1 MHFFSQD
8 FVSCS
13 VKPQTAV
20 FLNEL
25 ELIQQLREGDEL
37 AFKTLVTTY
46 QDMVYNTALGV
57 VQNSEDAED
66 VAQEVFI
73 QVYRSIDQFKGD
85 ARLSTWIYRITTT
98 KALDHIRSRR
108 RKKRF
113 AFITSLFGPNDELV
127 HEPVDF
133 QHPGVA
139 LDRKE
144 QAALLF
150 KMIEQLPENQKV
162 AFTLHKTEELSYQEI
177 ADVMKLSV
185 SAVESLLF
193 RARQNLRKL
202 LEKHYQQ
209 NNSQEE

>member
-1 MHFFSQD
+1 
-8 FVSCS
+8 
-13 VKPQTAV
+13 
-20 FLNEL
+20 LNEL
-25 ELIQQLREGDEL
+25 ELIQQLRAGNEL
-37 AFKTLVTTY
+37 AFKSLVENY
-46 QDMVYNTALGV
+46 QDLVYNTALGV

-73 QVYRSIDQFKGD
+73 QVFRSIDQFKGD

-98 KALDHIRSRR
+98 KALDHIRSRK

-113 AFITSLFGPNDELV
+113 AFITSLFGANDELV

-150 KMIEQLPENQKV
+150 RMIEQLPDNQKV

-177 ADVMKLSV
+177 ADVMQLSV

-202 LEKHYQQ
+202 LEKYYAQ
-209 NNSQEE
+209 NNSQDK

>member
-1 MHFFSQD
+1 M
-8 FVSCS
+8 
-13 VKPQTAV
+13 
-20 FLNEL
+20 NEL
-25 ELIQQLREGDEL
+25 ELIQQLRAGDEQ
-37 AFKTLVTTY
+37 AFKSLVENY
-46 QDMVYNTALGV
+46 QNLVFNTALGV

-98 KALDHIRSRR
+98 KALDHIRSRK

-150 KMIEQLPENQKV
+150 RMIDQLPENQKV

-177 ADVMKLSV
+177 ADVMQLSV

-202 LEKHYQQ
+202 LEKYYQQ
-209 NNSQEE
+209 NNSPDK

>member
-1 MHFFSQD
+1 
-8 FVSCS
+8 
-13 VKPQTAV
+13 
-20 FLNEL
+20 LNEL
-25 ELIQQLREGDEL
+25 ELIQQLRAGDEL
-37 AFKTLVTTY
+37 AFKSLVANY

-57 VQNSEDAED
+57 VQNAQDAED

-98 KALDHIRSRR
+98 KALDHIRSKR

-150 KMIEQLPENQKV
+150 SMISQLPDNQKI
-162 AFTLHKTEELSYQEI
+162 AFTLHKTEGLSYQEV
-177 ADVMKLSV
+177 ADVMELSV

-202 LEKHYQQ
+202 LEKHFQQ
-209 NNSQEE
+209 DNLKGP

>member
-1 MHFFSQD
+1 M
-8 FVSCS
+8 
-13 VKPQTAV
+13 
-20 FLNEL
+20 NEL
-25 ELIQQLREGDEL
+25 ELIQQLRAGDEL
-37 AFKTLVTTY
+37 AFKALVTTY
-46 QDMVYNTALGV
+46 QDMVYNTALGI

>member
-1 MHFFSQD
+1 
-8 FVSCS
+8 
-13 VKPQTAV
+13 
-20 FLNEL
+20 LNEL
-25 ELIQQLREGDEL
+25 ELIQQLRAGDEG
-37 AFKTLVTTY
+37 AFKSLVANY
-46 QDMVYNTALGV
+46 QDLVYNTALGI

-98 KALDHIRSRR
+98 KALDHIRSRK

-133 QHPGVA
+133 QHPGIT

-150 KMIEQLPENQKV
+150 RMIEQLPENQKV

-177 ADVMKLSV
+177 ADIMQLSV

-202 LEKHYQQ
+202 LEKYYQQ
-209 NNSQEE
+209 NNPQDK

>member
-1 MHFFSQD
+1 
-8 FVSCS
+8 
-13 VKPQTAV
+13 
-20 FLNEL
+20 LNEL
-25 ELIQQLREGDEL
+25 ELIQQLRDGDEL
-37 AFKTLVTTY
+37 AFKSLVGAY
-46 QDMVYNTALGV
+46 QDMVYNTALGI
-57 VQNSEDAED
+57 VQNAEDAED

-133 QHPGVA
+133 QHPGVS

-150 KMIEQLPENQKV
+150 RTINQLPDNQKV
-162 AFTLHKTEELSYQEI
+162 AFTLHKTEGLSYQEI
-177 ADVMKLSV
+177 ADVMQLSV

-209 NNSQEE
+209 DNAQDP

>member
-1 MHFFSQD
+1 M
-8 FVSCS
+8 
-13 VKPQTAV
+13 
-20 FLNEL
+20 NEL
-25 ELIQQLREGDEL
+25 ELIQQLRAGDEL
-37 AFKTLVTTY
+37 AFKSLVAAY
-46 QDMVYNTALGV
+46 QDMVYNTALGI
-57 VQNSEDAED
+57 VQNAEDAED

-150 KMIEQLPENQKV
+150 RMINQLPDNQKV
-162 AFTLHKTEELSYQEI
+162 AFTLHKTEGLSYQEI
-177 ADVMKLSV
+177 ADIMELSV

-202 LEKHYQQ
+202 LEKHFQQ
-209 NNSQEE
+209 DNPQGA

>member
-1 MHFFSQD
+1 
-8 FVSCS
+8 
-13 VKPQTAV
+13 
-20 FLNEL
+20 LNEL
-25 ELIQQLREGDEL
+25 ELIQQLRAGDEL
-37 AFKTLVTTY
+37 AFKSLVENY
-46 QDMVYNTALGV
+46 QDLVYNTALGV

-66 VAQEVFI
+66 VSQEVFI

-98 KALDHIRSRR
+98 KALDHIRSRK

-113 AFITSLFGPNDELV
+113 AFITSLFGANDELI

-150 KMIEQLPENQKV
+150 RMIEQLPDNQKV

-177 ADVMKLSV
+177 ADVLQLSV

-202 LEKHYQQ
+202 LEKYYAQ
-209 NNSQEE
+209 NNSQDK

>member
-1 MHFFSQD
+1 M
-8 FVSCS
+8 
-13 VKPQTAV
+13 
-20 FLNEL
+20 NEL
-25 ELIQQLREGDEL
+25 DLIQKLREGDEQ
-37 AFKTLVTTY
+37 AFKSLVTNY
-46 QDMVYNTALGV
+46 QDLVFNTALGI

-98 KALDHIRSRR
+98 KALDHIRSRK

-113 AFITSLFGPNDELV
+113 AFITSLFGANDELV

-150 KMIEQLPENQKV
+150 QMIAQLPENQKV

-177 ADVMKLSV
+177 ADVMQLSV

-202 LEKHYQQ
+202 LEKYYQQ
-209 NNSQEE
+209 NNSQDK

>member
-1 MHFFSQD
+1 M
-8 FVSCS
+8 
-13 VKPQTAV
+13 
-20 FLNEL
+20 NEL
-25 ELIQQLREGDEL
+25 ELIQQLRAGDEL
-37 AFKTLVTTY
+37 AFKSLVENY
-46 QDMVYNTALGV
+46 QDLVYNTALGV

-73 QVYRSIDQFKGD
+73 QVFRSIDQFKGD

-98 KALDHIRSRR
+98 KALDHIRSRK

-113 AFITSLFGPNDELV
+113 AFITSLFGANDELI
-127 HEPVDF
+127 HEPIDF
-133 QHPGVA
+133 QHPGVT

-150 KMIEQLPENQKV
+150 RMIEQLPDNQKV

-177 ADVMKLSV
+177 ADVMQLSV

-202 LEKHYQQ
+202 LEKYYAQ
-209 NNSQEE
+209 NNSQDK

>member
-1 MHFFSQD
+1 M
-8 FVSCS
+8 
-13 VKPQTAV
+13 
-20 FLNEL
+20 NEL
-25 ELIQQLREGDEL
+25 ELIQQLRDGDEL
-37 AFKTLVTTY
+37 AFKSLVGAY
-46 QDMVYNTALGV
+46 QDMVYNTALGI
-57 VQNSEDAED
+57 VQNAEDAED

-133 QHPGVA
+133 QHPGVS

-150 KMIEQLPENQKV
+150 RMINQLPDNQKV
-162 AFTLHKTEELSYQEI
+162 AFTLHKTEGLSYQEI
-177 ADVMKLSV
+177 ADVMQLSV

-209 NNSQEE
+209 DNAQDP

>member
-1 MHFFSQD
+1 
-8 FVSCS
+8 
-13 VKPQTAV
+13 
-20 FLNEL
+20 
-25 ELIQQLREGDEL
+25 
-37 AFKTLVTTY
+37 
-46 QDMVYNTALGV
+46 
-57 VQNSEDAED
+57 
-66 VAQEVFI
+66 
-73 QVYRSIDQFKGD
+73 
-85 ARLSTWIYRITTT
+85 
-98 KALDHIRSRR
+98 
-108 RKKRF
+108 
-113 AFITSLFGPNDELV
+113 LFGPNDELV

-150 KMIEQLPENQKV
+150 RMIDQLPENQKV
-162 AFTLHKTEELSYQEI
+162 AFTLHKSEELSYQEI

-209 NNSQEE
+209 NNSQDP

>member
-1 MHFFSQD
+1 
-8 FVSCS
+8 
-13 VKPQTAV
+13 
-20 FLNEL
+20 LNEL
-25 ELIQQLREGDEL
+25 ELIQQLRAGDEG
-37 AFKTLVTTY
+37 AFKSLVANY
-46 QDMVYNTALGV
+46 QDLVYNTALGV

-66 VAQEVFI
+66 VTQEVFI

-85 ARLSTWIYRITTT
+85 AKLSTWIYRITTT
-98 KALDHIRSRR
+98 KALDHIRSRK

-150 KMIEQLPENQKV
+150 RMIDQLPENQKV

-177 ADVMKLSV
+177 ADVMQLSV

-202 LEKHYQQ
+202 LEKYYQQ
-209 NNSQEE
+209 NNPPDQ

>member
-1 MHFFSQD
+1 
-8 FVSCS
+8 
-13 VKPQTAV
+13 
-20 FLNEL
+20 LNEL
-25 ELIQQLREGDEL
+25 ELIQQLRAGDEL
-37 AFKTLVTTY
+37 AFKSLVENY
-46 QDMVYNTALGV
+46 QDLVYNTALGV

-73 QVYRSIDQFKGD
+73 QVFRSIDQFKGD

-98 KALDHIRSRR
+98 KALDHIRSRK

-113 AFITSLFGPNDELV
+113 AFITSLFGPNDELI

-133 QHPGVA
+133 QHPGVT

-150 KMIEQLPENQKV
+150 RMIEQLPDNQKV

-177 ADVMKLSV
+177 ADVMQLSV

-202 LEKHYQQ
+202 LEKYYAQ
-209 NNSQEE
+209 NNSQDK

>member
-1 MHFFSQD
+1 M
-8 FVSCS
+8 
-13 VKPQTAV
+13 
-20 FLNEL
+20 NEL

-37 AFKTLVTTY
+37 AFKSLVATY
-46 QDMVYNTALGV
+46 QDMVYNTALGI
-57 VQNSEDAED
+57 VQNAEDAED

-150 KMIEQLPENQKV
+150 QTINQLPDNQKV
-162 AFTLHKTEELSYQEI
+162 AFTLHKTEGLSYQEI
-177 ADVMKLSV
+177 ADVMQLSV

-209 NNSQEE
+209 DNAQGP

>member
-1 MHFFSQD
+1 
-8 FVSCS
+8 
-13 VKPQTAV
+13 
-20 FLNEL
+20 LNEL
-25 ELIQQLREGDEL
+25 ELIQKLRAGDEL
-37 AFKTLVTTY
+37 AFKSLVATY

-57 VQNSEDAED
+57 VQNAEDAED

-127 HEPVDF
+127 HEPIDF

-150 KMIEQLPENQKV
+150 RMIDQLPDNQKV
-162 AFTLHKTEELSYQEI
+162 AFTLHKTEGLSYQEI
-177 ADVMKLSV
+177 ADVMQLSV

-202 LEKHYQQ
+202 LEKHFQQ
-209 NNSQEE
+209 DNNEL

>member
-1 MHFFSQD
+1 M
-8 FVSCS
+8 
-13 VKPQTAV
+13 
-20 FLNEL
+20 NEL
-25 ELIQQLREGDEL
+25 ELIQQLRAGDEQ
-37 AFKTLVTTY
+37 AFKSLVTNY
-46 QDMVYNTALGV
+46 QDLVYNTALGI

-73 QVYRSIDQFKGD
+73 QVFRSIDQFKGD

-98 KALDHIRSRR
+98 KALDHIRSRK

-113 AFITSLFGPNDELV
+113 AFITSLFGANDELV
-127 HEPVDF
+127 HDPVDF

-150 KMIEQLPENQKV
+150 QMINQLPDNQKA

-177 ADVMKLSV
+177 ADVMELSV

-209 NNSQEE
+209 NNSQDR

>member
-1 MHFFSQD
+1 M
-8 FVSCS
+8 
-13 VKPQTAV
+13 
-20 FLNEL
+20 NEL
-25 ELIQQLREGDEL
+25 ELIQQLRAGDEL
-37 AFKTLVTTY
+37 AFKHLVETY
-46 QDMVYNTALGV
+46 QDMVFNTALGI

-73 QVYRSIDQFKGD
+73 QVFRSIDQFKGD

-98 KALDHIRSRR
+98 KALDHIRSRK

-113 AFITSLFGPNDELV
+113 AFITSLFGNNEELL

-133 QHPGVA
+133 NHPGVS

-150 KMIEQLPENQKV
+150 RMIDQLPENQKI
-162 AFTLHKTEELSYQEI
+162 AFNLHKTEELSYQEI
-177 ADVMKLSV
+177 ADVMQVSV

-202 LEKHYQQ
+202 LEKHYYQQ
-209 NNSQEE
+209 DNTQD

>member
-1 MHFFSQD
+1 M
-8 FVSCS
+8 
-13 VKPQTAV
+13 
-20 FLNEL
+20 NEL
-25 ELIQQLREGDEL
+25 DLIQQLREGNEQ
-37 AFKTLVTTY
+37 AFKSLVTNY
-46 QDMVYNTALGV
+46 QDLVFNTALGI

-98 KALDHIRSRR
+98 KALDHIRSRK

-150 KMIEQLPENQKV
+150 QMIAQLPENQKV

-177 ADVMKLSV
+177 ADVMQLSV

-202 LEKHYQQ
+202 LEKYYQQ
-209 NNSQEE
+209 NNSQDK

>member
-1 MHFFSQD
+1 M
-8 FVSCS
+8 
-13 VKPQTAV
+13 
-20 FLNEL
+20 NEL
-25 ELIQQLREGDEL
+25 ELIQQLRAGDEL
-37 AFKTLVTTY
+37 AFKSLVANY
-46 QDMVYNTALGV
+46 QDMVYNTAMGI
-57 VQNSEDAED
+57 VQNAEDAED

-85 ARLSTWIYRITTT
+85 SRLSTWIYRITTT

-150 KMIEQLPENQKV
+150 KMIEQLPDNQKV
-162 AFTLHKTEELSYQEI
+162 AFTLHKTEGLSYQEI
-177 ADVMKLSV
+177 ADVMELSV

-202 LEKHYQQ
+202 LEKHFTPD
-209 NNSQEE
+209 S

>member
-1 MHFFSQD
+1 M
-8 FVSCS
+8 
-13 VKPQTAV
+13 
-20 FLNEL
+20 NEL
-25 ELIQQLREGDEL
+25 ELIQQLRDGDEL
-37 AFKTLVTTY
+37 AFKSLVGAY
-46 QDMVYNTALGV
+46 QDMVYNTALGI
-57 VQNSEDAED
+57 VQNAEDAED

-133 QHPGVA
+133 QHPGVS

-144 QAALLF
+144 QAAMLF
-150 KMIEQLPENQKV
+150 RMINQLPDNQKV
-162 AFTLHKTEELSYQEI
+162 AFTLHKTEGLSYQEI
-177 ADVMKLSV
+177 ADIMQLSV
-185 SAVESLLF
+185 SAIESLLF

-209 NNSQEE
+209 DNAQDP

>member
-1 MHFFSQD
+1 
-8 FVSCS
+8 
-13 VKPQTAV
+13 
-20 FLNEL
+20 LNEL
-25 ELIQQLREGDEL
+25 ELIQQLRAGDEQ
-37 AFKTLVTTY
+37 AFKSLVANY
-46 QDMVYNTALGV
+46 QDLVYNTALGV

-73 QVYRSIDQFKGD
+73 QVFRSIDQFKGD

-127 HEPVDF
+127 HEPIDF

-150 KMIEQLPENQKV
+150 RMIDQLPENQKV

-177 ADVMKLSV
+177 ADVMELSV

-202 LEKHYQQ
+202 LEKYYQQ
-209 NNSQEE
+209 NNPQDK

>member
-1 MHFFSQD
+1 
-8 FVSCS
+8 
-13 VKPQTAV
+13 
-20 FLNEL
+20 LNEL
-25 ELIQQLREGDEL
+25 ELIQQLRAGDEQ
-37 AFKTLVTTY
+37 AFKSLVANY
-46 QDMVYNTALGV
+46 QDMVYNTALGI

-133 QHPGVA
+133 QHPGVT

-150 KMIEQLPENQKV
+150 RMIEQLPENQKV
-162 AFTLHKTEELSYQEI
+162 AFTLHKTEDLSYQEI
-177 ADVMKLSV
+177 AEVMKLSV

-209 NNSQEE
+209 NNSQDP

>member
-1 MHFFSQD
+1 M
-8 FVSCS
+8 
-13 VKPQTAV
+13 
-20 FLNEL
+20 NEL
-25 ELIQQLREGDEL
+25 ELIQLLRAGDEL
-37 AFKTLVTTY
+37 AFKSLVANY
-46 QDMVYNTALGV
+46 QDLVYNTALGV
-57 VQNSEDAED
+57 VQNSTDAED

-98 KALDHIRSRR
+98 KALDHIRSRK

-150 KMIEQLPENQKV
+150 RMIEQLPDNQKV

-177 ADVMKLSV
+177 AEVMKLSV

-202 LEKHYQQ
+202 LEKYYQQ
-209 NNSQEE
+209 NNPQDK

>member
-1 MHFFSQD
+1 M
-8 FVSCS
+8 
-13 VKPQTAV
+13 
-20 FLNEL
+20 NEL
-25 ELIQQLREGDEL
+25 ELIQQLRAGDEG
-37 AFKTLVTTY
+37 AFKSLVANY
-46 QDMVYNTALGV
+46 QDLVYNTALGI

-66 VAQEVFI
+66 VTQEVFI

-98 KALDHIRSRR
+98 KALDHIRSRK

-150 KMIEQLPENQKV
+150 RMIDQLPENQKV
-162 AFTLHKTEELSYQEI
+162 AFTLHKSEELSYQEI

-202 LEKHYQQ
+202 LEKYYQQ
-209 NNSQEE
+209 NNSQDK

>member
-1 MHFFSQD
+1 
-8 FVSCS
+8 
-13 VKPQTAV
+13 
-20 FLNEL
+20 LNEL
-25 ELIQQLREGDEL
+25 ELIQQLRAGDEQ
-37 AFKTLVTTY
+37 AFKSLVANY
-46 QDMVYNTALGV
+46 QDMVYNTALGI

-127 HEPVDF
+127 HDPVDF

-150 KMIEQLPENQKV
+150 RMIEQLPENQKV
-162 AFTLHKTEELSYQEI
+162 AFTLHKTEDLSYQEI

-209 NNSQEE
+209 NNSQDP

>member
-1 MHFFSQD
+1 
-8 FVSCS
+8 
-13 VKPQTAV
+13 
-20 FLNEL
+20 LNEL
-25 ELIQQLREGDEL
+25 DLIQQLRAGDEQ
-37 AFKTLVTTY
+37 AFKSLVTNY
-46 QDMVYNTALGV
+46 QDLVFNTALGI

-98 KALDHIRSRR
+98 KALDHIRSRK

-150 KMIEQLPENQKV
+150 QMIAQLPENQKV

-177 ADVMKLSV
+177 ADVMQLSV

-202 LEKHYQQ
+202 LEKYYQQ
-209 NNSQEE
+209 NNSQDK

>member
-1 MHFFSQD
+1 
-8 FVSCS
+8 
-13 VKPQTAV
+13 
-20 FLNEL
+20 LNEL
-25 ELIQQLREGDEL
+25 ELIQQLRAGDEG
-37 AFKTLVTTY
+37 AFKSLVANY
-46 QDMVYNTALGV
+46 QDLVYNTAVGI

-98 KALDHIRSRR
+98 KALDHIRSRK

-133 QHPGVA
+133 HHPGVA

-150 KMIEQLPENQKV
+150 RMIEQLPENQKL

-177 ADVMKLSV
+177 ADVMQLSV

-193 RARQNLRKL
+193 RARQNLRRL
-202 LEKHYQQ
+202 LEKYYQQ
-209 NNSQEE
+209 NNPQDK

>member
-1 MHFFSQD
+1 M
-8 FVSCS
+8 
-13 VKPQTAV
+13 
-20 FLNEL
+20 NEL
-25 ELIQQLREGDEL
+25 ELIQQLRAGDEL
-37 AFKTLVTTY
+37 AFKSLVTNY
-46 QDMVYNTALGV
+46 QDLVYNTALGV

-73 QVYRSIDQFKGD
+73 QVFRSIDQFKGD

-150 KMIEQLPENQKV
+150 RMIEQLPENQKV

-177 ADVMKLSV
+177 ADVMELSV

-202 LEKHYQQ
+202 LEKYYQQ
-209 NNSQEE
+209 NNPQDK

>member
-1 MHFFSQD
+1 M
-8 FVSCS
+8 
-13 VKPQTAV
+13 
-20 FLNEL
+20 NEL
-25 ELIQQLREGDEL
+25 ELIQQLRAGDEL
-37 AFKTLVTTY
+37 AFKSLVANY
-46 QDMVYNTALGV
+46 QDLVYNTALGV

-73 QVYRSIDQFKGD
+73 QVFRSIDQFKGD

-98 KALDHIRSRR
+98 KALDHIRSRK

-113 AFITSLFGPNDELV
+113 AFITSLFGANDELV

-150 KMIEQLPENQKV
+150 RMIEQLPDNQKV

-177 ADVMKLSV
+177 ADIMQLSV

-202 LEKHYQQ
+202 LEKYYAQ
-209 NNSQEE
+209 NNSQDK

>member
-1 MHFFSQD
+1 M
-8 FVSCS
+8 
-13 VKPQTAV
+13 
-20 FLNEL
+20 NEL
-25 ELIQQLREGDEL
+25 DLIQQLRAGDEG
-37 AFKTLVTTY
+37 AFKLLVANY
-46 QDMVYNTALGV
+46 QDLVFNTAMGV

-98 KALDHIRSRR
+98 KALDHIRSRK

-133 QHPGVA
+133 HHPGVA

-150 KMIEQLPENQKV
+150 RMIDQLPENQKV

-177 ADVMKLSV
+177 ADVMQLSV

-202 LEKHYQQ
+202 LEKYYQQ
-209 NNSQEE
+209 NNPQDK

>member
-1 MHFFSQD
+1 M
-8 FVSCS
+8 
-13 VKPQTAV
+13 
-20 FLNEL
+20 NEL
-25 ELIQQLREGDEL
+25 DLIQKLREGDEQ
-37 AFKTLVTTY
+37 AFKSLVTNY
-46 QDMVYNTALGV
+46 QDLVFNTALGV

-98 KALDHIRSRR
+98 KALDHLRSRK

-113 AFITSLFGPNDELV
+113 AFITSLFGANDELV

-150 KMIEQLPENQKV
+150 QMIAQLPENQKV

-177 ADVMKLSV
+177 ADVMQLSV

-202 LEKHYQQ
+202 LEKYYQQ
-209 NNSQEE
+209 NNSQDK

>member
-1 MHFFSQD
+1 
-8 FVSCS
+8 
-13 VKPQTAV
+13 
-20 FLNEL
+20 LNEL
-25 ELIQQLREGDEL
+25 ELIQQLRAGDEL
-37 AFKTLVTTY
+37 AFKSLVENY
-46 QDMVYNTALGV
+46 QDLVYNTALGV

-73 QVYRSIDQFKGD
+73 QVFRSIDQFKGD

-98 KALDHIRSRR
+98 KALDHIRSRK

-113 AFITSLFGPNDELV
+113 AFITSLFGANDELI

-133 QHPGVA
+133 QHPGVT

-150 KMIEQLPENQKV
+150 RMIEQLPDNQKV

-177 ADVMKLSV
+177 ADVMQLSV

-202 LEKHYQQ
+202 LEKYYAQ
-209 NNSQEE
+209 NNSQDK

>member
-1 MHFFSQD
+1 
-8 FVSCS
+8 
-13 VKPQTAV
+13 
-20 FLNEL
+20 LNEL
-25 ELIQQLREGDEL
+25 ELIQQLRAGDEL
-37 AFKTLVTTY
+37 AFKSLVENY
-46 QDMVYNTALGV
+46 QDLVYNTALGV

-73 QVYRSIDQFKGD
+73 QVFRSIDQFKGD

-98 KALDHIRSRR
+98 KALDHIRSRK

-113 AFITSLFGPNDELV
+113 AFITSLFGPNDELI

-133 QHPGVA
+133 QHPGVT

-150 KMIEQLPENQKV
+150 RMIDQLPENQKV

-177 ADVMKLSV
+177 ADVMQLSV

-202 LEKHYQQ
+202 LEKYYQQ
-209 NNSQEE
+209 NNSQDK

>member
-1 MHFFSQD
+1 
-8 FVSCS
+8 
-13 VKPQTAV
+13 
-20 FLNEL
+20 LNEL
-25 ELIQQLREGDEL
+25 DLIQQLRAGDEG
-37 AFKTLVTTY
+37 AFKLLVANY
-46 QDMVYNTALGV
+46 QDLVYNTALGI

-98 KALDHIRSRR
+98 KALDHIRSRK

-133 QHPGVA
+133 QHPGVT

-150 KMIEQLPENQKV
+150 RMIEQLPENQKV

-177 ADVMKLSV
+177 ADVMQLSV

-193 RARQNLRKL
+193 RARQNLRRL
-202 LEKHYQQ
+202 LEKYYQQ
-209 NNSQEE
+209 NSPQDK

>member
-1 MHFFSQD
+1 M
-8 FVSCS
+8 
-13 VKPQTAV
+13 
-20 FLNEL
+20 NEL
-25 ELIQQLREGDEL
+25 ELIQRLRAGDEL
-37 AFKTLVTTY
+37 AFKSLVDTY
-46 QDMVYNTALGV
+46 QDMVFNTALGI

-85 ARLSTWIYRITTT
+85 AKLSTWMYRITTT
-98 KALDHIRSRR
+98 KALDHIRSRK

-113 AFITSLFGPNDELV
+113 AFITSLFGTNDELL

-133 QHPGVA
+133 QHPGVS

-150 KMIEQLPENQKV
+150 KMIDKLPENQKI
-162 AFTLHKTEELSYQEI
+162 AFNLHKTEELSYQEI
-177 ADVMKLSV
+177 ADVMQVSV

-202 LEKHYQQ
+202 LEKDFYQQ
-209 NNSQEE
+209 DNSQGSG

>member
-1 MHFFSQD
+1 M
-8 FVSCS
+8 
-13 VKPQTAV
+13 
-20 FLNEL
+20 NEL
-25 ELIQQLREGDEL
+25 ELIQQLRAGDEQ
-37 AFKTLVTTY
+37 AFKSLVTNY
-46 QDMVYNTALGV
+46 QDLVYNTALGV

-73 QVYRSIDQFKGD
+73 QVFRSIDQFKGD

-98 KALDHIRSRR
+98 KALDHIRSRK

-127 HEPVDF
+127 HDPVDF

-150 KMIEQLPENQKV
+150 QMINQLPENQKV

-177 ADVMKLSV
+177 ADVMELSV

-209 NNSQEE
+209 NNSQDK

>member
-1 MHFFSQD
+1 
-8 FVSCS
+8 
-13 VKPQTAV
+13 
-20 FLNEL
+20 LNEL
-25 ELIQQLREGDEL
+25 ELIQQLRAGDEG
-37 AFKTLVTTY
+37 AFKSLVANY
-46 QDMVYNTALGV
+46 QDLVYNTALGI

-66 VAQEVFI
+66 VTQEVFI

-98 KALDHIRSRR
+98 KALDHIRSRK

-150 KMIEQLPENQKV
+150 RMIDQLPENQKV

-202 LEKHYQQ
+202 LEKYYQQ
-209 NNSQEE
+209 NNPPDK